1 MMALHEGLIAGFN
14 HAPASLGRVLV
25 LGLGK
30 SGKAASSYCAA
41 LLGGRVD
48 ALTIAAGERNDDA
61 CAFAR
66 EMERQGA
73 RVLFEY
79 EHFGEAYD
87 LCIASPGISQFSDF
101 YKSAQAAS
109 AEIISEIEFAWRECP
124 DDCTWIAITGTNGK
138 TTTTALAAH
147 LLQAAGLSA
156 VPVGNIGDVCLTAVS
171 QRSASYYVVEVSSYQ
186 LASTKLFA
194 PKVAVLLN
202 ITPDHLS
209 WHRSHEAY
217 VDAKLKVLANL
228 SKADGAVAVLD
239 ATDDTVRATVRSL
252 KALGD
257 DERGFAY
264 IPIGTAAG
272 IGESM
277 IARCGSANAAYLDGD
292 KLVVEFDGARN
303 ELVRVDELQ
312 IKGPHNVSNAL
323 AAASS
328 ALAVGVSAEDVSR
341 GLRTFAPLEH
351 RIEPAGTV
359 NGVSFYNDSKATNV
373 DATLVAFNAFAPGSS
388 IVLLGGRDK
397 GTDLAPL
404 VQAARESS
412 SAVICFGEARER
424 FLAAF
429 ASDVPADC
437 TLAVYE
443 ADHLR
448 DAFDMACDLAKPGQV
463 VLLSPACA
471 SFDEFSCFE
480 ERGDVFKRYV
490 AEYATCIAADGDSEA
505 GQGGAV

>member
-1 MMALHEGLIAGFN
+1 MAMQEGLIAGFN

-41 LLGGRVD
+41 LLGNRVD
-48 ALTIAAGERNDDA
+48 TLTIAAGARNDDA
-61 CAFAR
+61 RAFAR
-66 EMERQGA
+66 EMEQRGA

-79 EHFGEAYD
+79 EHFEETYD

-101 YKSAQAAS
+101 YKNAQEAS
-109 AEIISEIEFAWRECP
+109 TEIISEIEFAWRECP
-124 DDCTWIAITGTNGK
+124 DDRTWIAITGTNGK
-138 TTTTALAAH
+138 TTTTTLAAH
-147 LLQAAGLSA
+147 LLKTAGLSA
-156 VPVGNIGDVCLTAVS
+156 APVGNIGDVCLSAVA

-228 SKADGAVAVLD
+228 SKVDGAVAVLD
-239 ATDDTVRATVRSL
+239 ATDNTVRATVRAL

-257 DERGFAY
+257 DKRGFAY
-264 IPIGTAAG
+264 IPIGTSAG

-277 IARCGSANAAYLDGD
+277 IARCGSSNAAYLDDD
-292 KLVVEFDGARN
+292 KLVVEFNGVRN
-303 ELVRVDELQ
+303 ELVCVDELQ

-341 GLRTFAPLEH
+341 GLRLFAPLEH

-359 NGVSFYNDSKATNV
+359 NGVGFYNDSKATNV

-397 GTDLAPL
+397 GTDLKPL
-404 VQAARESS
+404 VKSARENSC
-412 SAVICFGEARER
+412 AVICFGEARER
-424 FLAAF
+424 FIQAF
-429 ASDVPADC
+429 TSDVPAGC
-437 TLAVYE
+437 KLAVYE

-448 DAFDMACDLAKPGQV
+448 DAFDMACALAKPGQI

-480 ERGDVFKRYV
+480 ERGDVFKRFV
-490 AEYATCIAADGDSEA
+490 AEYAARIAPCGDSEA

>member
-1 MMALHEGLIAGFN
+1 MASHEGLIAGFN

-41 LLGGRVD
+41 LVGDRVET
-48 ALTIAAGERNDDA
+48 LTIAAGARNDDA

-66 EMERQGA
+66 EMEQQGA

-79 EHFGEAYD
+79 EHFTESYD

-124 DDCTWIAITGTNGK
+124 ADCTWIAVTGTNGK

-147 LLQAAGLSA
+147 LLRTAGLSA
-156 VPVGNIGDVCLTAVS
+156 VPVGNIGDVCLEAVAR
-171 QRSASYYVVEVSSYQ
+171 RSASYYVVEVSSYQ

-194 PKVAVLLN
+194 PNVAVLLN

-217 VDAKLKVLANL
+217 VQAKLKVLANL
-228 SKADGAVAVLD
+228 PKVQGAVAVLD
-239 ATDDTVRATVRSL
+239 ATDDTVRATVRAL
-252 KALGD
+252 KAID
-257 DERGFAY
+257 EAERGFAY

-277 IARCGSANAAYLDGD
+277 VARCGSANAAYVDD
-292 KLVVEFDGARN
+292 DMLVVEVAGARH
-303 ELVRVDELQ
+303 ELVHVDDLQ

-328 ALAVGVSAEDVSR
+328 ALAVGVCAEDIAR
-341 GLRTFAPLEH
+341 GLRSFAPLEH

-373 DATLVAFNAFAPGSS
+373 DATLVAFSAFAPGTS

-404 VQAARESS
+404 VQAARRNS

-424 FLAAF
+424 FTDAF
-429 ASDVPADC
+429 LRDVPADC
-437 TLAVYE
+437 ALAVYE
-443 ADHLR
+443 ADHMR
-448 DAFDMACDLAKPGQV
+448 DAFDMACELAKPGQV
-463 VLLSPACA
+463 ILLSPACA

-480 ERGDVFKRYV
+480 ERGEVFKRFV
-490 AEYATCIAADGDSEA
+490 AEYAERTAADRGPETVQD
-505 GQGGAV
+505 GAV